1 MTGRETPQP
10 GIEQPANPERR
21 AFLRRAG
28 EVAVAT
34 TVAAATHN
42 LWLPHTALGAQ
53 KFDSGLVNP
62 QGEPINPLD
71 RSQAIR
77 DLSAVEEASHET
89 YGRTLPRRTLRTPG
103 VERRIAVEA
112 SNPLKP
118 GMIFNQGDPS
128 QKVIYLT
135 MDDGFDQD
143 RPGQSTVQG
152 ELMFKAALDIAKNN
166 GVKMTFLPTGG
177 VLANNPDMKPV
188 VRRAVAEG
196 HGLGLHTQSHVSL
209 DSLTTAEIEREA
221 IMNHREL
228 QRALGKQYNVKFLRP
243 PFGNGGY
250 EGNFDPELVQALKE
264 LGLAGAM
271 WTGDTQGY
279 NYFPNEDA
287 TTINQMVENVTPL
300 FNGEI
305 ILMHGLPNDLKLMK
319 RVISLGKQQGYA
331 FRSLNSLPAS
341 PQLGL

>member
-1 MTGRETPQP
+1 MAGHETPQP
-10 GIEQPANPERR
+10 RIEQPANPERR

-53 KFDSGLVNP
+53 RESSLVNP

-77 DLSAVEEASHET
+77 DLSAVEEASREAN
-89 YGRTLPRRTLRTPG
+89 GRTLPNRTLRTPKP
-103 VERRIAVEA
+103 ERRIAAEA

-128 QKVIYLT
+128 QRVIYLT
-135 MDDGFDQD
+135 MDDGYDQD
-143 RPGQSTVQG
+143 RPDGSTVQG
-152 ELMFKAALDIAKNN
+152 ELMFKAALDVAKNN
-166 GVKMTFLPTGG
+166 GVKMTFLPTGD
-177 VLANNPDMKPV
+177 VLANNPDMRPI
-188 VRRAVAEG
+188 VRRAKAEG
-196 HGLGLHTQSHVSL
+196 HGFGLHTYSHTSL
-209 DSLTTAEIEREA
+209 PALTTAEIEREA
-221 IMNHREL
+221 VRNHREL
-228 QRALGKQYNVKFLRP
+228 QKALGAQYNAKFLRP
-243 PFGNGGY
+243 PFGDGGY
-250 EGNFDPELVQALKE
+250 EGDFDPELVLALKE

-279 NYFPNEDA
+279 NYFPNEDQA
-287 TTINQMVENVTPL
+287 TVDQMVENVTPL

-305 ILMHGLPNDLKLMK
+305 ILMHGLPNDIKTMK
-319 RVISLGKQQGYA
+319 RIVSLGKSQG
-331 FRSLNSLPAS
+331 FQFKSLNSLPAS